1 MINKTLTQYAFL
13 MILLQVFFSGCA
25 TQRTAILPASTSTA
39 NLTASLNYNRN
50 ISKQGG
56 VSQPLTLS
64 SGSFSSE
71 TPGKDVPVNK
81 APSLDAHLETYH
93 ENEINNNSKLNT
105 PNVQPSIDSE
115 ALSVKES
122 PTPDALTGH
131 NNDPSPQINQDLPP
145 LEENDLEEDSDEKE
159 SEESTYDIP
168 IVKNETVQEYIN
180 YYQTRNRAHFELW
193 LTRSGRYLPSMKEI
207 FKSFDLPEDL
217 VFLAL
222 IESGFNPHA
231 YSRSKASGPW
241 QFMKATG
248 KKYGLKVTRWVD
260 ERRDPIKSTYAAAKY
275 LKDLYAMFGSWPLA
289 LASYNAGEGKV
300 LRAMARTKAED
311 FWDLSSTRYLR
322 PETKNYVP
330 QFMAATIIAK
340 NPEKF
345 GFSLS
350 YYEPLKFE
358 TVYIDRSTDLRVI
371 SRVVRTSYEGIKELN
386 PELKKGMTPPLYPNY
401 PLRIPEGTKSL
412 FEENFRKVPDNT
424 KVLKQKHR
432 VRKGETLLSL
442 SKRFGVP
449 LQDLAETNG
458 LDQNSKLHKG
468 KILIIPLGKADQ
480 SGDNS
485 PVVSPKSNLK
495 IGASLRSCNTCKNRQ
510 RYTLYKVRKGDTL
523 YRLSKRYDVE
533 IASLKRFNHI
543 RELKVGSRLM
553 IPLVSAKIG

>member
-1 MINKTLTQYAFL
+1 MKQFTLGFVLFQ
-13 MILLQVFFSGCA
+13 ILISGCA
-25 TQRTAILPASTSTA
+25 AQKTVMVPTTISVASTTNPNNNKNLLIKPASPIAPVIPALLPS
-39 NLTASLNYNRN
+39 
-50 ISKQGG
+50 
-56 VSQPLTLS
+56 PLIEAK
-64 SGSFSSE
+64 G
-71 TPGKDVPVNK
+71 
-81 APSLDAHLETYH
+81 ETYH
-93 ENEINNNSKLNT
+93 ETETNNNLKLDNSKIK
-105 PNVQPSIDSE
+105 PPVDSE

-122 PTPDALTGH
+122 PPQDPLTGR
-131 NNDPSPQINQDLPP
+131 NDPSSQINQDLPP
-145 LEENDLEEDSDEKE
+145 LEENDLEEDTEEKE

-180 YYQTRNRAHFELW
+180 YYQTRNRSHFELW

-207 FKSFDLPEDL
+207 FKSFELPEDL

-275 LKDLYAMFGSWPLA
+275 LKDLYGMFGSWPLA

-300 LRAMARTKAED
+300 MRAMARTKAED

-350 YYEPLKFE
+350 YYEPLKFD
-358 TVYIDRSTDLRVI
+358 TVLIDRSTDLRVI
-371 SRVVRTSYEGIKELN
+371 ARVVHSSYEIIKELN
-386 PELKKGMTPPLYPNY
+386 PELKKGMTPPLSPNY
-401 PLRIPEGTKSL
+401 PLRIPEGTKTL
-412 FEENFRKVPDNT
+412 FEENFGKVPEYT
-424 KVLKQKHR
+424 KILKQKHR
-432 VRKGETLLSL
+432 VRRGETLLSI

-449 LQDLAETNG
+449 IQDLADTNS
-458 LDQNSKLHKG
+458 LDPNSKLHRG

-480 SGDNS
+480 TGDSS
-485 PVVSPKSNLK
+485 PVIAPKSNLK
-495 IGASLRSCNTCKNRQ
+495 MGASLRSCTKCRNGQ
-510 RYTLYKVRKGDTL
+510 RYALYKVKKGDTL
-523 YRLSKRYDVE
+523 YHLSKKYSVE
-533 IASLKRFNHI
+533 IASLKNINHI
-543 RELKVGSRLM
+543 QELKVGARIM
-553 IPLVSAKIG
+553 IPRSKISFS

>member
-1 MINKTLTQYAFL
+1 MKRGSRIAFL
-13 MILLQVFFSGCA
+13 AFALLAFSTGCA
-25 TQRTAILPASTSTA
+25 SQRNGVLPDSASQTYSTA
-39 NLTASLNYNRN
+39 NLLKNKNMP
-50 ISKQGG
+50 KQGG
-56 VSQPLTLS
+56 SSAVLKQGAPPLLA
-64 SGSFSSE
+64 E
-71 TPGKDVPVNK
+71 KKN
-81 APSLDAHLETYH
+81 LENPPLEIKQEIYH
-93 ENEINNNSKLNT
+93 ETETNNNLKL
-105 PNVQPSIDSE
+105 DS
-115 ALSVKES
+115 SRFNSQSQIES
-122 PTPDALTGH
+122 PPPKENSSAALNGQV
-131 NNDPSPQINQDLPP
+131 DVSSQINQDLPP
-145 LEENDLEEDSDEKE
+145 LEESDLDEDTEEKE
-159 SEESTYDIP
+159 TEESTYDIP
-168 IVKNETVQEYIN
+168 IVKNDSVQEYIN

-207 FKSFDLPEDL
+207 FKSFELPEDL

-248 KKYGLKVTRWVD
+248 KKYGLKVNRWVD

-350 YYEPLKFE
+350 YYEPMKFD
-358 TVYIDRSTDLRVI
+358 TVLIDRSTDLRVVARI
-371 SRVVRTSYEGIKELN
+371 VHTPYETVKELN

-401 PLRIPEGTKSL
+401 PLRIPEGTKSI
-412 FEENFRKVPDNT
+412 FEENFGKVPEYT

-432 VRKGETLLSL
+432 VRRGETLLSL

-449 LQDLAETNG
+449 VQDLADTNG
-458 LDQNSKLHKG
+458 LEQGSKLKRG

-480 SGDNS
+480 SGENT
-485 PVVSPKSNLK
+485 PVVSPKSSLK
-495 IGASLRSCNTCKNRQ
+495 MGATLQKCNRCRTGQ
-510 RYTLYKVRKGDTL
+510 RYTSYKVKKGDTL
-523 YRLSKRYDVE
+523 YHISKKYDVA
-533 IASLKRFNHI
+533 IASLKKLNHI
-543 RELKVGSRLM
+543 QELKVGSRLM
-553 IPLVSAKIG
+553 IPRGGSRLG

>member
-1 MINKTLTQYAFL
+1 MKQFTLGFVLFQ
-13 MILLQVFFSGCA
+13 ILISGCA
-25 TQRTAILPASTSTA
+25 AQKTVMVPTTISVASTTNPNNNKNLLIKPASPIAPVIPALLPS
-39 NLTASLNYNRN
+39 
-50 ISKQGG
+50 
-56 VSQPLTLS
+56 PLIEAK
-64 SGSFSSE
+64 G
-71 TPGKDVPVNK
+71 
-81 APSLDAHLETYH
+81 ETYH
-93 ENEINNNSKLNT
+93 ETETNNNLKLDNSKIK
-105 PNVQPSIDSE
+105 PPVDSE

-122 PTPDALTGH
+122 PPQDPLTGR
-131 NNDPSPQINQDLPP
+131 NDPSSQINQDLLP
-145 LEENDLEEDSDEKE
+145 LEENDLEEDTEEKE

-180 YYQTRNRAHFELW
+180 YYQTRNRSHFELW

-207 FKSFDLPEDL
+207 FKSFELPEDL

-275 LKDLYAMFGSWPLA
+275 LKDLYGMFGSWPLA

-300 LRAMARTKAED
+300 MRAMARTKAED

-350 YYEPLKFE
+350 YYEPLKFD
-358 TVYIDRSTDLRVI
+358 TVLIDRSTDLRVI
-371 SRVVRTSYEGIKELN
+371 ARVVHSSYEIIKELN
-386 PELKKGMTPPLYPNY
+386 PELKKGMTPPLSPNY
-401 PLRIPEGTKSL
+401 PLRIPEGTKTL
-412 FEENFRKVPDNT
+412 FEENFGKVPEYT
-424 KVLKQKHR
+424 KILKQKHR
-432 VRKGETLLSL
+432 VRRGETLLSI
-442 SKRFGVP
+442 SKRYGVP
-449 LQDLAETNG
+449 IQDLADTNS
-458 LDQNSKLHKG
+458 LDPNSKLHRG

-480 SGDNS
+480 TGDSS
-485 PVVSPKSNLK
+485 PVIAPKSNLK
-495 IGASLRSCNTCKNRQ
+495 MGASLRSCTKCRNGQ
-510 RYTLYKVRKGDTL
+510 RYALYKVKKGDTL
-523 YRLSKRYDVE
+523 YHLSKKYSVE
-533 IASLKRFNHI
+533 IASLKNINHI
-543 RELKVGSRLM
+543 QELKVGARIM
-553 IPLVSAKIG
+553 IPRSKISFS